1 MTGTE
6 CHVTGSSLLFVVGV
20 LPPQAMAK
28 QTGRANLASGLD
40 RYRHRHRRCCGLALP
55 RPRDGTS
62 DAGISVADYAVAA
75 SLPQRNPV
83 PLRHMPSSTTATFRA
98 TATLAR
104 RMPER
109 LAIAMPQ
116 AFSEDQRL
124 VRVSRTLAAS

>member
-6 CHVTGSSLLFVVGV
+6 CHVTGSSLQFVVGV
-20 LPPQAMAK
+20 QPPQATAR
-28 QTGRANLASGLD
+28 QTGRANLASGLG
-40 RYRHRHRRCCGLALP
+40 RYRHRRCCGLALP

-62 DAGISVADYAVAA
+62 GAGISVADYAVAA
-75 SLPQRNPV
+75 SLRQRNSV
-83 PLRHMPSSTTATFRA
+83 PLRHMPSSTTASFRA